1 MIKLPSHYC
10 PKCGENIGWVGRFL
24 NLLIQDYHKCN
35 LIQLINHN
43 VKYQSFNKG
52 LTNFTLLPFQEE
64 LVTKFEQH
72 QVNIFSSSRQS
83 GKSSVPLYYLLIRA
97 IFNPDSNI
105 AIFSFNTPSAR
116 DLLEKIRVTYE
127 TLDISEYIKVVKCN
141 KDCIELSN
149 GSRIIASNV
158 ERGEIFFRGQTF
170 TDVFLDEFSMV
181 NYNIAKKFVG
191 LLPLHISRQ
200 SSKLIISG
208 TKRKGSYFN
217 VLLRFAK
224 KKTNP
229 FVASVY
235 NWDVVPGRDE
245 EWKENIISMI
255 GKENFE
261 REYVV

>member
-52 LTNFTLLPFQEE
+52 LTNFTLFPFQEE

-127 TLDISEYIKVVKCN
+127 NFIVRRN
-141 KDCIELSN
+141 KDYIEFRN
-149 GSRIIASNV
+149 GSRIVVSTI
-158 ERGEIFFRGQTF
+158 ERAENIFREQTF
-170 TDVFLDEFSMV
+170 NELFLDEFNLV
-181 NYNIAKKFVG
+181 NYKLAKEFIEFLPMH
-191 LLPLHISRQ
+191 LLRQ
-200 SSKLIISG
+200 NTKLIISG
-208 TKRKGSYFN
+208 TKTKGSYFN

-224 KKTNP
+224 KKTNS
-229 FVASVY
+229 FVASEY
-235 NWDVVPGRDE
+235 SWDAVPNRDE
-245 EWKENIISMI
+245 DWKKKMISWI
-255 GKENFE
+255 GKDKFEN
-261 REYVV
+261 EYQGEFK